1 VNGGMAIGMLVC
13 PVLHAAARDG
23 FAHATVARVTA
34 RIRAG
39 VPVDGDLAVEAYASD
54 GGYAVTVRHGDGDI
68 MSGTAELRPLVAPRA
83 PDDVIASPPE
93 DRADLVARLAV
104 VPVPD
109 APPFFVETGDHP
121 IPGCFSCGPE
131 HPDGLHIY
139 PRVVEDGLTCASWQ
153 ADGAFDNGDG
163 TISEAVIASAI
174 DCSSGICLPIQ
185 DQRDLIENDQFF
197 LLGTMDVRYLRAAPA
212 TGAYRVAARS
222 LRRDGRKF
230 YGLSVLADEDG
241 TPYAMA
247 EATWIVAG
255 ISRSEAF
262 GQ

>member
-1 VNGGMAIGMLVC
+1 MVVC
-13 PVLHAAARDG
+13 PVLHAAAIDRV
-23 FAHATVARVTA
+23 AHARVARVTA

-39 VPVDGDLAVEAYASD
+39 VPVEADLATKATAVD
-54 GGYAVTVRHGDGDI
+54 GGYAVSVRHGEADI
-68 MSGTAELRPLVAPRA
+68 LSATADVRMFEAAQAPGHGIGQA
-83 PDDVIASPPE
+83 PE
-93 DRADLVARLAV
+93 DRADLVARLAA

-139 PRVVEDGLTCASWQ
+139 PRVVEDGLTCAPWHPG
-153 ADGAFDNGDG
+153 GAFDNGDG
-163 TISEAVIASAI
+163 TLSEAVIASAI

-185 DQRDLIENDQFF
+185 DQRDLIATDQFF

-212 TGAYRVAARS
+212 SGAYRVVARS
-222 LRRDGRKF
+222 LGRDGRKF
-230 YGLSVLADEDG
+230 YGLSVLAGDDG

-247 EATWIVAG
+247 EATWIIAG

-262 GQ
+262 GPR